1 MITFSAA
8 QGGGIVKEIKGECGN
23 VIEVESM
30 LKSFI
35 CHGSI
40 SLRI

>member
-1 MITFSAA
+1 MITFSA
-8 QGGGIVKEIKGECGN
+8 QGGGIVEGIKDECGN

-30 LKSFI
+30 LKSLI